1 MTLKPGYLDNLRTQI
16 NANMQGVY
24 TDGPKLLIDPL
35 AYSIIGD
42 GKRLRPIFTLIAA
55 EVCGGNIEEAIHAAV
70 AVELLHNFT
79 LIHDDIM
86 DGDDL
91 RHGQS
96 TIHKKWDV
104 GVGILAGD
112 AMFVV
117 AIGKLRQSTKNVEP
131 MTDAFVKGAL
141 AVCEGQAL
149 DKEFETST
157 GVTVENYLEMIDL
170 KTGYLLGLAGELGG
184 LVADGG
190 SDKIQA
196 LQRYGRLVGR
206 AFQVQDDLLEIFS
219 SADNMGKSL
228 GSDLLSE
235 KKTYLLVEAW
245 NHDPAA
251 VRMAINSA
259 GLNLADG
266 LDRIRDILNESGVRK
281 KAETFVKDTID
292 DAMVELEIFGEK
304 KAVLVDFGNYILNR
318 KK

>member
-1 MTLKPGYLDNLRTQI
+1 MTLQHGYLDNLRTQI
-16 NANMQGVY
+16 NANMQSVY
-24 TDGPKLLIDPL
+24 TDGPKLLIDPMT
-35 AYSIIGD
+35 YSIAGD

-55 EVCGGNIEEAIHAAV
+55 EACGGNIKEAIHAAV

-86 DGDDL
+86 DDDDL

-96 TIHKKWDV
+96 TIHKKWDES
-104 GVGILAGD
+104 VGILAGD

-117 AIGKLRQSTKNVEP
+117 AIGKLRQSTTNVEA

-157 GVTVENYLEMIDL
+157 DVTVENYLKMIDL
-170 KTGYLLGLAGELGG
+170 KTGYLLGLSGELGG
-184 LVADGG
+184 LVAHGG
-190 SDKIQA
+190 SEKVQA
-196 LQRYGRLVGR
+196 LRRYGRLIGR

-245 NHDPAA
+245 NHAPEA
-251 VRMAINSA
+251 VREAVDSA
-259 GLNLADG
+259 KVNLTDG
-266 LDRIRDILNESGVRK
+266 LDRIRDILDNTGVRK
-281 KAETFVKDTID
+281 QAETFVKNTIEE
-292 DAMVELEIFGEK
+292 AMEELEIFGDAK
-304 KAVLVDFGNYILNR
+304 TVLVDFGKYILNR
-318 KK
+318 KR

>member
-1 MTLKPGYLDNLRTQI
+1 MTLQDGYLENLRMQI
-16 NANMQGVY
+16 NVNMQSVY
-24 TDGPKLLIDPL
+24 TQGPKLLIDPMT
-35 AYSIIGD
+35 YSITGD

-55 EVCGGNIEEAIHAAV
+55 EACGGNIGEAVHAAV

-86 DGDDL
+86 DGDEL

-96 TIHKKWDV
+96 TIHKKWDE

-117 AIGKLRQSTKNVEP
+117 AIGKLRQSTTNVEA
-131 MTDAFVKGAL
+131 MTDAFLKGAL

-157 GVTVENYLEMIDL
+157 DVTVEDYLEMIDL
-170 KTGYLLGLAGELGG
+170 KTGYLLGLSGELGG

-190 SDKIQA
+190 SEKVQA
-196 LQRYGRLVGR
+196 LRQYGRLVGR

-228 GSDLLSE
+228 GSDLLSD

-245 NHDPAA
+245 NHAPEA
-251 VRMAINSA
+251 VREAVDSA
-259 GLNLADG
+259 KVNLPDG
-266 LDRIRDILNESGVRK
+266 LDRIRDILDNTGVRK
-281 KAETFVKDTID
+281 QAETFVKNTID
-292 DAMVELEIFGEK
+292 EAMEELDIFGDAK
-304 KAVLVDFGNYILNR
+304 TVLVDFGKYILNR